1 LDGGEAMGL
10 LSKQNLKVA
19 ATEYAP
25 LLFGLRI
32 PGFIRIHVRYV
43 IANPFVWAVLFLT
56 PFVIGLF
63 TVSSFSQTVLKLT
76 LTGWQIFL
84 IVLFLIGTAFYFA
97 ERNRT
102 FRKIYVR
109 AIPAMVLLNGVFIYF
124 LGMDSLFGGFVVFM
138 LLAALPAWVLGKL
151 SMGMGYRMLSNG
163 ADRHYRPGRD
173 LYMAGDYDAAFVY
186 LERAAKRGHMKSL
199 YLLGDAHE
207 HANGRELDR
216 IKAARFY
223 DKAAKK
229 GYKKAQLA
237 FETLCASF
245 TEQEKVD
252 FESDLSVS
260 GINDLF

>member
-1 LDGGEAMGL
+1 MGRI
-10 LSKQNLKVA
+10 SKRHLKLA

-32 PGFIRIHVRYV
+32 PGFIRIHLRYLFS
-43 IANPFVWAVLFLT
+43 NPFVWAVLFLA

-63 TVSSFSQTVLKLT
+63 TVSSFSRNVLKT
-76 LTGWQIFL
+76 NPNGWQVFL
-84 IVLFLIGTAFYFA
+84 IVLFLIALAFYFA

-109 AIPAMVLLNGVFIYF
+109 AIPAMVIINGVFIYIF
-124 LGMDSLFGGFVVFM
+124 DVGSLFGGLVVFSV
-138 LLAALPAWVLGKL
+138 LALLPAWVLGKL

-173 LYMAGDYDAAFVY
+173 LYVDGHYEDAFAY
-186 LERAAKRGHMKSL
+186 LERSARRGHMKSL
-199 YLLGDAHE
+199 YLLGHAHE
-207 HANGRELDR
+207 HGHSRELDR

-229 GYKKAQLA
+229 GYRKAQIA
-237 FETLCASF
+237 FETLCTSF
-245 TEQEKVD
+245 TPEEAEA
-252 FESDLSVS
+252 FETDLRIS
-260 GINDLF
+260 GINELF